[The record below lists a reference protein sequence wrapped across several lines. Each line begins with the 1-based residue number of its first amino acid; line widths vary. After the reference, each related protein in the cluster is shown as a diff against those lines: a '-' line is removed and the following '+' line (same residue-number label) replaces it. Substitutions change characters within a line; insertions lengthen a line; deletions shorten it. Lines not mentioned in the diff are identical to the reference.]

1 MMWLK
6 ACPRC
11 RGDLYPEED
20 LSGAYLQCLQCG
32 YTLYEP
38 ERLQATR
45 RAGPLGARV
54 RRTAKAA
61 A

>member
-1 MMWLK
+1 MWLK

-11 RGDLYPEED
+11 QGDLYPDAD

-32 YTLYEP
+32 YTVYEP
-38 ERLQATR
+38 EQVLRRRRPRPPVRQPQAE
-45 RAGPLGARV
+45 
-54 RRTAKAA
+54 KAA

>member
-11 RGDLYPEED
+11 RGDLYPELD

-32 YTLYEP
+32 CTVYEP
-38 ERLQATR
+38 ERLQVSR
-45 RAGPLGARV
+45 RALGQARLP
-54 RRTAKAA
+54 AKAA
-61 A
+61 